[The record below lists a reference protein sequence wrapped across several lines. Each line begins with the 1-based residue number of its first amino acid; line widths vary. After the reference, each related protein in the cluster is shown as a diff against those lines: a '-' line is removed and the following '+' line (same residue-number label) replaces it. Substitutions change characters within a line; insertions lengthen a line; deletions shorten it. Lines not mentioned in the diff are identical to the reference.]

1 MASIRLK
8 TLRSPIADM
17 AVRRIM
23 TVAALLIASSAIA
36 QTVNDEAASF
46 DAAARAALPR
56 AEVRTLRS
64 EVRTIQGLSG
74 NVADAT
80 RGIAGEIVSLSKVQ
94 RSLAAEGL
102 TSRMVN
108 GALQVSL
115 PGDVLFDF
123 DKATIRSNALPTLEK
138 VKRAALATGMR
149 PVVVEGHTDAVGTK
163 RYNQALSEA
172 RAAAV
177 AVWLTRSGILTSRVS
192 SHGFGSDRPVAPNKA
207 ASGGDNPAGRQLNRR
222 VTVIL

>member
-1 MASIRLK
+1 MIVRL
-8 TLRSPIADM
+8 
-17 AVRRIM
+17 V
-23 TVAALLIASSAIA
+23 LIGSSSVA
-36 QTVNDEAASF
+36 QTVSDEAASF
-46 DAAARAALPR
+46 DAAARSALPR

-80 RGIAGEIVSLSKVQ
+80 RGIAGEVVSLATVQ
-94 RSLAAEGL
+94 RTLAAEGL
-102 TSRMVN
+102 TSRLVN

-138 VKRAALATGMR
+138 VKRAAVATGTR

-163 RYNQALSEA
+163 RYNQTLSEA

-177 AVWLTRSGILTSRVS
+177 ARWLTTSGVTPSRVTSR
-192 SHGFGSDRPVAPNKA
+192 GYGSDKPVAPNKS
-207 ASGGDNPAGRQLNRR
+207 ASGSDNPDGRQLNRR